1 MASVMSPNEA
11 ASAVVDKSAPGPAL
25 QFICITR
32 SNISMSTE
40 PPASI
45 PADGFVWCDCDYEN
59 ARAWVEP
66 MQKLTGIRFFDDHLF
81 DAENPAHPSYF
92 DSTHSY
98 EMIVFRGLDMLVPG
112 ASNGRKWSGDEDAS
126 AKSLASVVSLQAI
139 KVRTA
144 PTVFFVAPR
153 CLITVRPAANLVTT
167 NIRTRLLN
175 AAEGKVRLP
184 NCPEDLLLRLLN
196 GLVDRYLD
204 LRQPLND
211 QLEYWQQ
218 QLLNPRRPFRDW
230 LLLLDARSQA
240 RRLEQLCEEQH
251 DAVQEWLDE
260 RLTHGDAAR
269 DGDSADP
276 ADAPS
281 AMPMLNDNLK
291 VRAYDVIEHIHRV
304 LSHAQ
309 RIEDSIESAVQL
321 HFSATAHRTNEIMRT
336 LTTITAIFMPLTLI
350 TGIFGMNFESIPGLH
365 SPFGFWLT
373 MTMMLA
379 IVLVMLVV
387 FRRKRYLD
395 RDSAGRSRA
404 RG

>member
-1 MASVMSPNEA
+1 MSAGTATADTATPRVA
-11 ASAVVDKSAPGPAL
+11 M
-25 QFICITR
+25 QFISVSRSGVTCNTR
-32 SNISMSTE
+32 PPSTLPE
-40 PPASI
+40 E
-45 PADGFVWCDCDYEN
+45 GFVWCDCDYEN

-66 MQKLTGIRFFDDHLF
+66 MQALTGIRFFDDHLF

-92 DSTHSY
+92 DSTHNY

-112 ASNGRKWSGDEDAS
+112 VAGGRTWAGDEESS
-126 AKSLASVVSLQAI
+126 AKAQSNVVALQSI
-139 KVRTA
+139 KVKTA
-144 PTVFFVAPR
+144 PTVFFIASR
-153 CLITVRPAANLVTT
+153 CLITVRPAGNTVTT
-167 NIRTRLLN
+167 SIKNRILN
-175 AAEGKVRLP
+175 AVEGKMRLP
-184 NCPEDLLLRLLN
+184 TGPEDLLLRLVN

-204 LRQPLND
+204 LRQPLTD

-230 LLLLDARSQA
+230 LLLLEARSQA

-251 DAVQEWLDE
+251 DAIQEWLDE
-260 RLTHGDAAR
+260 RLTHGDSAR
-269 DGDSADP
+269 ELATGN
-276 ADAPS
+276 APEHDHT
-281 AMPMLNDNLK
+281 MPMLNDNLK

-350 TGIFGMNFESIPGLH
+350 TGVFGMNFESIPGLH

-373 MTMMLA
+373 MAGMLI
-379 IVLVMLVV
+379 IVLVMLMV
-387 FRRKRYLD
+387 FRRKHYLV
-395 RDSAGRSRA
+395 RDSSGRSRG
-404 RG
+404 RP

>member
-1 MASVMSPNEA
+1 MSATETATATATASLPI
-11 ASAVVDKSAPGPAL
+11 
-25 QFICITR
+25 QFITVSR
-32 SNISMSTE
+32 SGVSCSAQ
-40 PPASI
+40 PPLTL
-45 PADGFVWCDCDYEN
+45 PEDGFVWCDCDYEN

-66 MQKLTGIRFFDDHLF
+66 MQALTGIRFFDDHLF

-92 DSTHSY
+92 DSTHNY

-112 ASNGRKWSGDEDAS
+112 VAGGRTWAGDENDDAK
-126 AKSLASVVSLQAI
+126 AKTHVVALQAI
-139 KVRTA
+139 KVKTA
-144 PTVFFVAPR
+144 PTVFFLASR
-153 CLITVRPAANLVTT
+153 CLITVRPAGNTVTAS
-167 NIRTRLLN
+167 IRNRILN
-175 AAEGKVRLP
+175 AVEAKVRLP
-184 NCPEDLLLRLLN
+184 TGPEDLLLRLVN

-204 LRQPLND
+204 LRQPLTD

-230 LLLLDARSQA
+230 LLLLEARSQA

-251 DAVQEWLDE
+251 DAIQEWLDE
-260 RLTHGDAAR
+260 RLTHGDSAR
-269 DGDSADP
+269 ESAGSNAP
-276 ADAPS
+276 AHDH

-291 VRAYDVIEHIHRV
+291 VRAYDVIEHINRV
-304 LSHAQ
+304 LSHAH

-373 MTMMLA
+373 MAAMLV
-379 IVLVMLVV
+379 IVLTMLVV
-387 FRRKRYLD
+387 FRRKHYLD
-395 RDSAGRSRA
+395 RDSTGRSRA
-404 RG
+404 RP